1 LPVFYKTHDRA
12 PIPILCPII
21 KLPCKSFRTSSI
33 VVSIWFTRRTQE
45 QKDKSLIEFGKTPMP
60 RFLSLLVKFLYT
72 IWVRKIND
80 LDPIFSLKALV
91 FSKRI

>member
-1 LPVFYKTHDRA
+1 MPVFCKTHDRA
-12 PIPILCPII
+12 PIPILWPII
-21 KLPCKSFRTSSI
+21 KLPCRFFRTSSI

-60 RFLSLLVKFLYT
+60 RFLPLLVKFLYT